1 MWIALVV
8 NVVLV
13 VNIFQAQAQSAVDRF
28 GGAASVQQFHQ
39 WHTRDVEV
47 YAHT

>member
-1 MWIALVV
+1 MCIVLVV
-8 NVVLV
+8 NAVLV

-47 YAHT
+47 YTHT